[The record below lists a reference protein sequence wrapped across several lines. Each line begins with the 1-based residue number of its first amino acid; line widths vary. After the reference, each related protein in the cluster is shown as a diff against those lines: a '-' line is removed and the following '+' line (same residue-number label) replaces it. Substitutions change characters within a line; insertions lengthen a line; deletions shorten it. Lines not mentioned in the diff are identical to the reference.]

1 MKQALVNYS
10 STDSWYHKGQKRLSE
25 KMKQNGFVGEEYLFS
40 DNTQF
45 GSPTHKENPYG
56 FKIHAIQY
64 ALDRGAELVWWMDSS
79 IYPVK
84 DINPILEIVKKQGYF
99 FEECGF
105 NASQWTN
112 DKTLNYFGI
121 SRDESEKVQ
130 LFSAGFM
137 CLDFRQEL
145 VREFFARFKNS
156 YEAGM
161 FKGNWT
167 NSNESESQDSRCMG
181 HRHDLSCASI
191 IAHQLNMSLETC
203 GTYLSYVGQGYG
215 VPKESSIF
223 HLQPVY

>member
-10 STDSWYHKGQKRLSE
+10 STDSWYPKGQKRLE
-25 KMKQNGFVGEEYLFS
+25 TTMRQFGFDGEIYMFS
-40 DNTQF
+40 NNNQF

-64 ALDRGAELVWWMDSS
+64 ALDRGAEIVWWVDSS
-79 IYPVK
+79 IFAVK
-84 DINPILEIVKKQGYF
+84 DISPILKIVEERGYF
-99 FEECGF
+99 FEQCGF
-105 NASQWTN
+105 SAATWTN
-112 DKTLNYFGI
+112 DKTLDYFKM

-137 CLDFRQEL
+137 VLDFRQEI
-145 VREFFARFKNS
+145 VREFFARFRNS

-161 FKGNWT
+161 FKGAWT
-167 NSNESESQDSRCMG
+167 NANKSESQDARCMG

-203 GTYLSYVGQGYG
+203 GTYLSYVGQGYST
-215 VPKESSIF
+215 PKETSVF
-223 HLQPVY
+223 HLQPAV